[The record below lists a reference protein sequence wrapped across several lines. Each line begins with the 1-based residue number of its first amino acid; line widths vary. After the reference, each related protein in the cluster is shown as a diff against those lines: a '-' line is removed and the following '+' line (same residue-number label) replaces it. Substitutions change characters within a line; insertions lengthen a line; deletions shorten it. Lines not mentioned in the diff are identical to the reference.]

1 MLLLFN
7 NADTSLKNWNA
18 ANTHSIANT
27 SKFIEI
33 FAMKTKLKYQLL
45 WNKVWKFHVY
55 SDIFVFKASK
65 KSIAGWMAVRVCI
78 TKV

>member
-7 NADTSLKNWNA
+7 NADTSLKNWKL

-33 FAMKTKLKYQLL
+33 FAMK
-45 WNKVWKFHVY
+45 NKNINSSGIKNESFMY
-55 SDIFVFKASK
+55 GDIFVFKASK